1 MSRKPSYT
9 AEQQRVIDSSAA
21 VLAVDAF
28 AGTGKTSTLDG
39 FAAARPR
46 AKILYIA
53 FNRSIA
59 MAAKERFPQ
68 HVECRTT
75 HSIAYAAVGRKYA
88 DKLGNASPYEVA
100 MRMNT
105 NNRRAKQA
113 LATVNAWLCSVDPSI
128 DAHHVPD
135 QEDDPQ
141 MRSALLELARTI
153 WTEMCN
159 FDSPIKMPHDG
170 YLKLWAMSRPTLRY
184 DYILLDEA
192 QDTNPLTLEL
202 VMAQRS
208 HAKLVL
214 VGDRHQGIYGFRQA
228 VNAMEEVDADER
240 IAITQSFRFG
250 SGIAELASVILHDYK
265 DEKNAIR
272 GRDDIEV
279 SWRVN
284 RRQPFTILSRTNAAL
299 FGELAR
305 LVTGKPPVKTVHYVG
320 GFEGY
325 FFGKVLDAF
334 YLWSDQ
340 RRSIKDES
348 IARFPD
354 FAGFKQYGE
363 EADDPEV
370 KALVK
375 VVEQYQN
382 DVPSIYNALKS
393 AEVPEQRAAVCV
405 ATAHKSKGLEW
416 EQVVLTDD
424 FISLPP
430 DDDDYDPEEI
440 NLLYVAITRA
450 IRVLE
455 PTPSVQALVD
465 ELAEAQ
471 SERSDTVE
479 RSTSPAAAEQEGFSA
494 ALLREYEKTW
504 HQCDAA
510 ERDSAA
516 TPNERAKLW
525 GRLEGLFWA
534 AERMAIQVDP
544 LPASR

>member
-1 MSRKPSYT
+1 MSRKPPYT

-39 FAAARPR
+39 FAAARPN

-59 MAAKERFPQ
+59 MAAKARFPQ

-75 HSIAYAAVGRKYA
+75 HSLAYGAVGRKYA
-88 DKLGNASPYEVA
+88 DKLGNPSPYEVA

-105 NNRRAKQA
+105 NNRRAKLA
-113 LATVNAWLCSVDPSI
+113 LETVNAWLCSVDPEI
-128 DAHHVPD
+128 DDNHVSE
-135 QEDDPQ
+135 QEDDAQ
-141 MRSALLELARTI
+141 MRSILLELARAI
-153 WTEMCN
+153 WKQMCDFN
-159 FDSPIKMPHDG
+159 SPIKMPHDG
-170 YLKLWAMSRPTLRY
+170 YLKLWAMSRPKLRY

-192 QDTNPLTLEL
+192 QDTNPLTLDL
-202 VMAQRS
+202 VMAQRT

-228 VNAMEEVDADER
+228 VNAMEEVNADER

-265 DEKNAIR
+265 GEQNAIR

-305 LVTGKPPVKTVHYVG
+305 LVTGKPPVKAVHYVG

-334 YLWSDQ
+334 YLWSDE
-340 RRSIKDES
+340 RRSIKDDS
-348 IARFPD
+348 IGRFPD

-363 EADDPEV
+363 EADDAEV

-382 DVPSIYNALKS
+382 DVPSIYNALKA
-393 AEVPEQRAAVCV
+393 AETPADRAAVTV

-430 DDDDYDPEEI
+430 EDDDYDPEEV

-455 PTPSVQALVD
+455 PTASVKTLID
-465 ELAEAQ
+465 DL
-471 SERSDTVE
+471 
-479 RSTSPAAAEQEGFSA
+479 AAAKLEQSGAAAPVTSSA
-494 ALLREYEKTW
+494 AVAESGFAADLLSEYEQTW
-504 HQCDAA
+504 RQCDDA
-510 ERDSAA
+510 ERNPDS
-516 TPNERAKLW
+516 TPEQRARLW

-534 AERMAIQVDP
+534 AEQMAVRVSP
-544 LPASR
+544 TLVAR

>member
-1 MSRKPSYT
+1 MSDKPSYT
-9 AEQQRVIDSSAA
+9 PEQQRVINSSAA

-59 MAAKERFPQ
+59 MAAKARFPQ

-88 DKLGNASPYEVA
+88 DKLGNPSPYEVA

-113 LATVNAWLCSVDPSI
+113 LETVNAWLCSVDPTI
-128 DAHHVPD
+128 DDHHVPD

-141 MRSALLELARTI
+141 MRSALLELARSI
-153 WTEMCN
+153 WTEMSN
-159 FDSPIKMPHDG
+159 LNSPIKMPHDG
-170 YLKLWAMSRPTLRY
+170 YLKLWAMSRPKLRY

-192 QDTNPLTLEL
+192 QDTNPLTLDL
-202 VMAQRS
+202 VMAQRP

-240 IAITQSFRFG
+240 IAITRSFRFG

-265 DEKNAIR
+265 SEQNAIR

-334 YLWSDQ
+334 YLWADE

-382 DVPSIYNALKS
+382 DVPSIYNALKA
-393 AEVPEQRAAVCV
+393 AETPADRAAVTV

-430 DDDDYDPEEI
+430 EDDEYDAEEV

-455 PTPSVQALVD
+455 PTASVKALIDDIATAKQEEYV
-465 ELAEAQ
+465 
-471 SERSDTVE
+471 
-479 RSTSPAAAEQEGFSA
+479 AASGFAADLVSAYEQ
-494 ALLREYEKTW
+494 TW
-504 HQCDAA
+504 RQCDDA
-510 ERDSAA
+510 ERNPDS
-516 TPNERAKLW
+516 TPEQRARLW
-525 GRLEGLFWA
+525 GRLEGLFWV
-534 AERMAIQVDP
+534 AEQMAVRVSPILV
-544 LPASR
+544 AR